1 MPCLSTRSVGE
12 RKGRSF
18 LPSTGPRI
26 VEMKKAL
33 TEPPAPGREARQAS
47 ASAIQGTANVGCRR
61 RRNCLTHPTRG
72 TPNFGILGGR
82 VKSDSPAFA
91 LAVPGARPAPRAPRR
106 ARRATGW
113 PTPPGT
119 AQAAER
125 PCASKPCP
133 RTAYVAYRS
142 RSRLREREHF
152 LLQAVYGDGAVPLF
166 DFDADR
172 ATAQILRGTKH
183 RPCTTERIKNQVAR
197 SRVQP
202 QKVSHKGFW
211 FRRRMV
217 IGLRNDLRDV
227 A

>member
-152 LLQAVYGDGAVPLF
+152 LLQALDGHAAPLF
-166 DFDADR
+166 FQFYPDAF
-172 ATAQILRGTKH
+172 AAQVLRRPKGGT
-183 RPCTTERIKNQVAR
+183 RSTE
-197 SRVQP
+197 
-202 QKVSHKGFW
+202 W
-211 FRRRMV
+211 
-217 IGLRNDLRDV
+217 
-227 A
+227 